1 MRPSTC
7 FISFS
12 LSHFASWPEKVWE
25 LTARGTS
32 PVLDG
37 GGGSG
42 WTADPPVNV
51 MVEEEEP
58 VGRASVQRAT
68 SANGA
73 QSIISKENSVS
84 SCASVRA
91 GLAAGVSVDI
101 IAVDERRT
109 TQMRPVQ

>member
-1 MRPSTC
+1 M
-7 FISFS
+7 
-12 LSHFASWPEKVWE
+12 WE

-58 VGRASVQRAT
+58 VGRGARESTRAT

-73 QSIISKENSVS
+73 QSIISKESSVS